1 LPKPAWDHGRGAA
14 RDCHGPASDIEICC
28 AFASKPI
35 TLNEAG
41 MNHHPFSAVHN
52 AFKRWFNPTMWGL
65 NIRFLVISGVFLFF
79 GITAAMLYI
88 SRVLQENVDHA
99 AHDKITVFQQSVR
112 DIMRTQT
119 DSLLSLSSFVASLPE
134 VVSAM
139 GAHDR
144 DALKQF
150 ILPLVEKVRVTTSSP
165 TVYFHFHLP
174 PAVSFL
180 RTWNVNK
187 FGEDL
192 SSQRQ
197 MVVRCIRD
205 QVSLW
210 GFEIGQGGTV
220 IRAITPIFAD
230 GKPLGSV
237 EAAINITDIL
247 EKMQIPQDYG
257 VALLLDSAYR
267 DKWESNFEMQDLGS
281 WMLLKTLGSTDAYLA
296 KRVLEANARF
306 GRVGDIYF
314 DLFPLEDFQGNRIG
328 QYLVTYNAG
337 LILAANQAKTSN
349 FVWLNITGS
358 IFMWVFLALNVSR
371 IKRFFDKLR
380 KIIIASQQND
390 FSERF
395 ESDHIH
401 CLSVLHCANEK
412 CPVYADPSLVCYLET
427 GSDAISPESRN
438 TCVFLKKYDSCDI
451 CPVYGMRCGDEIMD
465 MKNVINTMLRTW
477 GVFLNRVGSLL
488 TEVLRTHDQT
498 YRLPSLDQVSGY
510 LEHMAKLTAF
520 SHDLQGVNSI
530 EEVYNHLA
538 HAFEANFNL
547 RHYWIVELV
556 PDTNQM
562 EIVTERLA
570 YDARFTPEVIA
581 NSELCRARRTA
592 EEVISE
598 PNPVLCPYFNCD
610 MDAYVR
616 FCLPMVM
623 GGRVGAIV
631 SFAIPK
637 QDWLNN
643 RAHMVMLRKYLD
655 ESAPVLSS
663 LRLLRI
669 SQEQSLRDPLTGCN
683 NRRYLDEYL
692 PQYELLNKRT
702 KRHVGMLMCDVDF
715 FKQVNDQHGHEAGD
729 AVLKQVSEAIR
740 DNIRASDIFIR
751 YGGEEFLVLLNEVT
765 PGNSVDIAEKIRLSI
780 NAHSFK
786 LANGATLHKTI
797 SIGVAEFPD
806 DGETMYR
813 VIKFA
818 DVALYAA
825 KAQGRNKVMRFTP
838 DMWLEKEY

>member
-1 LPKPAWDHGRGAA
+1 MKR
-14 RDCHGPASDIEICC
+14 
-28 AFASKPI
+28 
-35 TLNEAG
+35 
-41 MNHHPFSAVHN
+41 HPFVALQN
-52 AFKRWFNPTMWGL
+52 TFKRWVNPAMWGL
-65 NIRFLVISGVFLFF
+65 HIRFLAISGIFLFF
-79 GITAAMLYI
+79 GITAAMVYI
-88 SRVLQENVDHA
+88 SRVLQDNVDQSVQ
-99 AHDKITVFQQSVR
+99 DKIRVFQQSIH

-119 DSLLSLSSFVASLPE
+119 DSLLSMSSFVASLPE
-134 VVSAM
+134 VASAID
-139 GAHDR
+139 ARDR
-144 DALKQF
+144 DALKRF

-174 PAVSFL
+174 PAISFL

-192 SSQRQ
+192 SGQRQ
-197 MVVRCIRD
+197 MVVRCNRD

-220 IRAITPIFAD
+220 IRAISPIFSD

-237 EAAINITDIL
+237 EAAINISDIL
-247 EKMQIPQDYG
+247 DKMQIPQDYG
-257 VALLLDSAYR
+257 IALLLDNAYR
-267 DKWESNFEMQDLGS
+267 DKWESNFEMQDLGK
-281 WMLLKTLGSTDAYLA
+281 WIMLKALGNTDYQLA
-296 KRVLEANARF
+296 RQIVDTGGGF
-306 GRVGDIYF
+306 GRTGNVYF
-314 DLFPLEDFQGNRIG
+314 AQFPLEDFQGNQIG
-328 QYLVTYNAG
+328 EYLVTYNAG
-337 LILAANQAKTSN
+337 LILAANQAKTNN

-358 IFMWVFLALNVSR
+358 IFMWAFLALNVNR
-371 IKRFFDKLR
+371 IKRFFDRLR

-390 FSERF
+390 FSDRF

-401 CLSVLHCANEK
+401 CLSVLNCANEK
-412 CPVYADPSLVCYLET
+412 CPVHADPSQVCYLET
-427 GSDAISPESRN
+427 GSEAISPALRN

-451 CPVYGMRCGDEIMD
+451 CPVYAMRCGDEIMD
-465 MKNVINTMLRTW
+465 MKNVINTMLGTW

-488 TEVLRTHDQT
+488 TEVLRTHDQA

-530 EEVYNHLA
+530 EEVYSHLA
-538 HAFEANFNL
+538 HAFETHFNL
-547 RHYWIVELV
+547 KHFWIMELV
-556 PDTNQM
+556 QDKKNM
-562 EIVTERLA
+562 EIVMERLA
-570 YDARFTPEVIA
+570 YDAAFQPEVIA
-581 NSELCRARRTA
+581 DSSLCRARRTA

-610 MDAYVR
+610 TDAYVR

-631 SFAIPK
+631 SFVMPRGE
-637 QDWLNN
+637 WLSN

-669 SQEQSLRDPLTGCN
+669 SQEQSLRDPLTGCH

-692 PQYELLNKRT
+692 PQYETLNKRT
-702 KRHVGMLMCDVDF
+702 RRHVGLLMCDVDF

-729 AVLKQVSEAIR
+729 AVLKQVAEAIR

-765 PGNSVDIAEKIRLSI
+765 AGASTEIAEKIRMSI
-780 NAHSFK
+780 NAHAFR
-786 LANGATLHKTI
+786 LENNAVLHKTI

-806 DGETMYR
+806 DGETMYK

-825 KAQGRNKVMRFTP
+825 KGQGRNKVVRFTP
-838 DMWLEKEY
+838 DMWLEKQY

>member
-1 LPKPAWDHGRGAA
+1 
-14 RDCHGPASDIEICC
+14 
-28 AFASKPI
+28 
-35 TLNEAG
+35 
-41 MNHHPFSAVHN
+41 
-52 AFKRWFNPTMWGL
+52 
-65 NIRFLVISGVFLFF
+65 
-79 GITAAMLYI
+79 
-88 SRVLQENVDHA
+88 
-99 AHDKITVFQQSVR
+99 
-112 DIMRTQT
+112 
-119 DSLLSLSSFVASLPE
+119 
-134 VVSAM
+134 
-139 GAHDR
+139 
-144 DALKQF
+144 
-150 ILPLVEKVRVTTSSP
+150 LPLVEKVRVTTSSP
-165 TVYFHFHLP
+165 SIYFHFHLP
-174 PAVSFL
+174 PATSFL

-192 SSQRQ
+192 SGQRQ
-197 MVVRCIRD
+197 MVVRSNRD

-220 IRAITPIFAD
+220 IRAITPIFSD

-237 EAAINITDIL
+237 EAAINIADIL
-247 EKMQIPQDYG
+247 DKMQIPQDYG
-257 VALLLDSAYR
+257 ITLLLDSSYR
-267 DKWESNFEMQDLGS
+267 DKWESNFEMQDLGR
-281 WMLLKTLGSTDAYLA
+281 WILLKTLGNTDYHLA
-296 KRVLEANARF
+296 KRILDMGASF
-306 GRVGDIYF
+306 GRIGDIYF
-314 DLFPLEDFQGNRIG
+314 DLFPLEDFQGDQIG

-337 LILAANQAKTSN
+337 LTLAANQAKTSN

-358 IFMWVFLALNVSR
+358 IFMWAFLALNVNR
-371 IKRFFDKLR
+371 IKRFFDRLR

-390 FSERF
+390 FSDRF

-401 CLSVLHCANEK
+401 CLSVLNCANEK
-412 CPVYADPSLVCYLET
+412 CPVHADPSLVCYLET
-427 GSDAISPESRN
+427 GSDAISPELRN
-438 TCVFLKKYDSCDI
+438 TCVFLKKYDTCDI
-451 CPVYGMRCGDEIMD
+451 CPVYNMRCGDEIMD

-538 HAFEANFNL
+538 HAFEKNFNL
-547 RHYWIVELV
+547 KHYWIVELV
-556 PDTNQM
+556 PDKNQM
-562 EIVTERLA
+562 EIVKERLA
-570 YDARFTPEVIA
+570 YDAVFTPEVIA
-581 NSELCRARRTA
+581 NGELCRARRTA

-631 SFAIPK
+631 SFVMPK
-637 QDWLNN
+637 PDWLAN

-669 SQEQSLRDPLTGCN
+669 SQEQSLRDPLTGCR

-692 PQYELLNKRT
+692 PQYEMLNKRT
-702 KRHVGMLMCDVDF
+702 NRHVGMLMCDVDF
-715 FKQVNDQHGHEAGD
+715 FKQVNDQYGHEAGD
-729 AVLKQVSEAIR
+729 AVLKQVADAIR
-740 DNIRASDIFIR
+740 ASIRASDIFIR

-765 PGNSVDIAEKIRLSI
+765 PGTSEGIAEKIRLSI

-786 LANGATLHKTI
+786 LDDGASLHKTI

-806 DGETMYR
+806 NGDTMYK

-825 KAQGRNKVMRFTP
+825 KGRGRNKVVRFTS